1 MLTVMSIVFNTMQK
15 DYENRF
21 PWWYNTSGG
30 SMPETITAVPE
41 VSVTKAKRTS
51 GKLTPV
57 ECWHQC
63 PRHVAMYPAWESLS
77 DADLIEVGVLWN
89 HPVDAISKLDAYE
102 RLCPQCREELRAND
116 NPVG

>member
-1 MLTVMSIVFNTMQK
+1 MSDNL
-15 DYENRF
+15 E
-21 PWWYNTSGG
+21 
-30 SMPETITAVPE
+30 AVLPVLAPTE
-41 VSVTKAKRTS
+41 TKAKRAG

-63 PRHVAMYPAWESLS
+63 PRHTAMYPGWAMLS
-77 DADLIEVGVLWN
+77 DEDQVEIGVLWN

-102 RLCPQCREELRAND
+102 KLCAKCKEELREN